1 MAEKKKEKQAAT
13 KSEKAAAKF
22 EKAVATKSLKANP
35 KAKKAN
41 EESEEDEMDFDKLT
55 TTQSKS
61 SVATPKAT
69 QTKQKKAASPV
80 TTPEAL
86 RLTPIPAS
94 VFDCL
99 MSI

>member
-1 MAEKKKEKQAAT
+1 M
-13 KSEKAAAKF
+13 

-35 KAKKAN
+35 KAKEAN
-41 EESEEDEMDFDKLT
+41 EEEEEEDEDFEKLT
-55 TTQSKS
+55 KTPSKS
-61 SVATPKAT
+61 SVATPKAM
-69 QTKQKKAASPV
+69 QKKKKKEVSPI

-94 VFDCL
+94 VFDSF